1 MNAAAFWRTLGPD
14 LVVSS
19 PIAAVSPTATC
30 PSANASRRACVL
42 AESLQPRSVGAVR
55 PLPQLSVQQVV
66 PGFLIRFF
74 IRTTLALC
82 CSGISHSATPMSP
95 SSQML
100 TPRTTRNRAI
110 EETLSIASCSTKPGN
125 RKRQELQ
132 LLILESERARHLGSV
147 CMPEGDGAC
156 LLQSCS
162 RFSGQRA
169 HVSQ

>member
-1 MNAAAFWRTLGPD
+1 M
-14 LVVSS
+14 
-19 PIAAVSPTATC
+19 
-30 PSANASRRACVL
+30 
-42 AESLQPRSVGAVR
+42 GAVR

-100 TPRTTRNRAI
+100 TPRTTQSRAI

-132 LLILESERARHLGSV
+132 ILNTPGIWGRSV
-147 CMPEGDGAC
+147 CQRVMEPACCKVAAGSAASAPCLTIGDGGRPVQHRIGSQPC
-156 LLQSCS
+156 QSRS
-162 RFSGQRA
+162 LS
-169 HVSQ
+169 